1 MSVVRA
7 RSISRKVGAPRWA
20 ARAPWRAVV
29 AAVMCV
35 AGAREVTAQF
45 APAPS
50 ARTLRVDGTRLP
62 RGQFVYETVLEHDL
76 TGTSLGTRTVTM
88 APAPYKGIG
97 AWLFVESKAGAR
109 IAGTDSL
116 YVESSTLRP
125 LHWSSTIGRARLGL
139 EFRDDSAFGGTSA
152 PAGQRSIVSAVPPGA
167 LVNAAMLDAVLRLL
181 PIHAAWEDSANTLSV
196 SLGGLTTLPT
206 RISVI
211 GEDNVR
217 VPAGQF
223 DCWVV
228 SVRAADVTRGLY
240 WVTKTDPIVVRSA
253 LDVPGMNGAQYVSSL
268 VARN

>member
-7 RSISRKVGAPRWA
+7 HNSFSAIFARSRSAMIIALLATLG
-20 ARAPWRAVV
+20 
-29 AAVMCV
+29 
-35 AGAREVTAQF
+35 GARLAIAQF
-45 APAPS
+45 APPPA
-50 ARTLRVDGTRLP
+50 ARVLRVDGTRLT
-62 RGQFVYETVLEHDL
+62 RGQFVYEAVLEHDI
-76 TGTSLGTRTVTM
+76 TGTALGTRTVTM
-88 APAPYKGIG
+88 APATYNGIG
-97 AWLFVESKAGAR
+97 AWLFVESKTGEM
-109 IAGTDSL
+109 IPGTDSL

-152 PAGQRSIVSAVPPGA
+152 PTGQRSIVSAVPPGS
-167 LVNAAMLDAVLRLL
+167 LVSAAMLEAVLRLL
-181 PIHAAWEDSANTLSV
+181 PIHAAWEDSASTLTV
-196 SLGGLTTLPT
+196 SLGGLTALPT

-228 SVRAADVTRGLY
+228 SVRAGDVTRGMY